1 MGNNL
6 RDGLNRNLPFFV
18 YDYGYADITL
28 ADFDPITTEIDWTST
43 PAQFD
48 DSRLG
53 YYRANGFL
61 ARPNADG
68 DFYAITW
75 AQYHAAIQNPEGQ
88 TDVAILATLV
98 PQLYNGVEN
107 QWVDCLLVKVFS
119 HSDQTYGSTA
129 TSINIGIIL

>member
-1 MGNNL
+1 MGINV

-18 YDYGYADITL
+18 FDYGYENIAA

-48 DSRLG
+48 DSRLD

-75 AQYHAAIQNPEGQ
+75 AQYERAIANPHGL
-88 TDVAILATLV
+88 TDVQILATLV
-98 PQLYNGVEN
+98 PQLYNGVQN
-107 QWVDCLLVKVFS
+107 QWIECLLVKVFA
-119 HSDQTYGSTA
+119 HTA
-129 TSINIGIIL
+129 QYATTCTDINVGIIL